1 MPAGPALAQTFR
13 KDLVMT
19 QTADSPIALLR
30 SRMRGD
36 VVGATDANYDDSRR
50 VWNGSID
57 RRPLA
62 VARCLDEADVQAA
75 VRFATEQGLEVAVRG
90 GAHSMSGASVVDD
103 GIVIDLSQM
112 NQVEVDPEARRAVVS
127 GGALLGDVDAAAQAH
142 GLAVPAGLVSHT
154 GVGGLTL
161 GGGMGWLTRLGGLTI
176 DNVVSVRVVTADG
189 NARVASASENA
200 DLYWAI
206 RGGGGNFGVVT
217 EFEFALHEVGPMV
230 HFGLLFWSLDQGA
243 AALRHVRGV
252 IDTLPEDVNVMVG
265 ALNAPPAPFVP
276 EQHQLQPG
284 YAAIVVGTGTPESHA
299 EVYAALRDDE
309 PVLFDFAT
317 PMPYVELQKML
328 DEANA
333 WGLHCYD
340 KGCYVEALTDDVIQ
354 AVTEHVP
361 NKISPLSIV
370 LFYRLDGAFS
380 RVEEDATAFS
390 GGRSPRFAVFMIGIC
405 PVPEMFAAE
414 RDWVRSMA
422 DALRPL
428 SIDDG
433 VYVNGVTDFD
443 ANNPVQAAYG
453 AEKYDRLV
461 EIKTKYDPHNV
472 FRRNANITPVML

>member
-1 MPAGPALAQTFR
+1 M
-13 KDLVMT
+13 
-19 QTADSPIALLR
+19 
-30 SRMRGD
+30 
-36 VVGATDANYDDSRR
+36 
-50 VWNGSID
+50 
-57 RRPLA
+57 
-62 VARCLDEADVQAA
+62 QAA

-112 NQVEVDPEARRAVVS
+112 NQVEVDPETRRAVVA

-161 GGGMGWLTRLGGLTI
+161 GGGMGWLTRLGWAHHRQRGLGPCG
-176 DNVVSVRVVTADG
+176 DG
-189 NARVASASENA
+189 RWEARVASPSENA

-299 EVYAALRDDE
+299 EVYAALRDDV

-333 WGLHCYD
+333 WGFHCYD
-340 KGCYVEALTDDVIQ
+340 KGCYVEALTDDVID

-361 NKISPLSIV
+361 NKISPLSHRPV
-370 LFYRLDGAFS
+370 LPAGWRILAC
-380 RVEEDATAFS
+380 R
-390 GGRSPRFAVFMIGIC
+390 GGRDGVQRRTVSPVRRLHDRDLPSPRNVRRGARVGAVDG
-405 PVPEMFAAE
+405 
-414 RDWVRSMA
+414 R
-422 DALRPL
+422 RPPTA
-428 SIDDG
+428 I
-433 VYVNGVTDFD
+433 
-443 ANNPVQAAYG
+443 
-453 AEKYDRLV
+453 
-461 EIKTKYDPHNV
+461 H
-472 FRRNANITPVML
+472 